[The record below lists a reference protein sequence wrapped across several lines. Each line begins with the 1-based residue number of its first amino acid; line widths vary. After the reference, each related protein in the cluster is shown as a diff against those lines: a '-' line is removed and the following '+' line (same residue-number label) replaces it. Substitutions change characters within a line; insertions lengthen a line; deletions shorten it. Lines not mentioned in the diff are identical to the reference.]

1 MHLFVYSV
9 LQVLDETRKGH
20 DPNHSQETD
29 LTPELNLC
37 KDRKYTLHS

>member
-9 LQVLDETRKGH
+9 LQLLDETGH
-20 DPNHSQETD
+20 DPEHSQETD

-37 KDRKYTLHS
+37 NDRKYTLHS